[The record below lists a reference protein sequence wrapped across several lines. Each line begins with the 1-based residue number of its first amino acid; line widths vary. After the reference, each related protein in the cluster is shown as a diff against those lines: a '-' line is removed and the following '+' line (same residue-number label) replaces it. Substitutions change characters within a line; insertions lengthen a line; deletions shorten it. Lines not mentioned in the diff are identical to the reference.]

1 MYRLSGSQR
10 VVRAA
15 VLLRAAQVSGLR
27 KKHTVRPALSGVPDV
42 LNFISPDFSI
52 QFSAVV
58 NLIGVTSRGY

>member
-15 VLLRAAQVSGLR
+15 VFLRAAQVSGLR

-42 LNFISPDFSI
+42 LNFISPDFSV
-52 QFSAVV
+52 QFW
-58 NLIGVTSRGY
+58 L

>member
-15 VLLRAAQVSGLR
+15 ELLRAAQVSGLR
-27 KKHTVRPALSGVPDV
+27 KKYTVRPALSGVPDV

-58 NLIGVTSRGY
+58 SLIGVTSRGY